1 MLVWS
6 VFPPRQSFFT
16 KAKPCLVWKF
26 QLWIF
31 TERQHW
37 ITIDMNF
44 QKRPPYSTDPKN
56 SPKRARPKES
66 WRRIQER
73 VQGDRQSQQQ
83 ETPSKKQVKEILIF
97 SLPRI
102 EQLFVLLCSS
112 SRPRGESH
120 REMFGLKAC
129 RPLSMQQPV
138 LVVLAWPGAAGEGV
152 DHLELLDHL
161 DHLDLITWNSST
173 LIL

>member
-1 MLVWS
+1 MLVSS

-37 ITIDMNF
+37 KTIDIYF
-44 QKRPPYSTDPKN
+44 QNRPPLNRSQN

-83 ETPSKKQVKEILIF
+83 ETPSNKQVKEILLF

-138 LVVLAWPGAAGEGV
+138 LVVLAWPGASGEGV